1 MVELNYPNSTF
12 TILSTGKKYRSGNVF
27 PPPKTIDCSK
37 LALDSDA
44 FEDAI
49 DSGALLVRIHTPRQ
63 IKRIVKNEAG
73 EPVTESVKIN
83 PVYGGVLAL
92 CKVSENATGPDSRSY
107 RIRGLDDY
115 LLKGRDGRVSVVG
128 AIPGQ
133 GNSTDFIENLMGG
146 KMSVSQLTGS
156 ATYSWMLWLTD
167 RTTTFSNYKSEMERR
182 KRKAKAA
189 KSKREREAK
198 AAEAKASST
207 RARKKAKASSATQ
220 VKADSK

>member
-1 MVELNYPNSTF
+1 
-12 TILSTGKKYRSGNVF
+12 
-27 PPPKTIDCSK
+27 
-37 LALDSDA
+37 
-44 FEDAI
+44 
-49 DSGALLVRIHTPRQ
+49 
-63 IKRIVKNEAG
+63 
-73 EPVTESVKIN
+73 
-83 PVYGGVLAL
+83 
-92 CKVSENATGPDSRSY
+92 
-107 RIRGLDDY
+107 
-115 LLKGRDGRVSVVG
+115 
-128 AIPGQ
+128 IPGQ